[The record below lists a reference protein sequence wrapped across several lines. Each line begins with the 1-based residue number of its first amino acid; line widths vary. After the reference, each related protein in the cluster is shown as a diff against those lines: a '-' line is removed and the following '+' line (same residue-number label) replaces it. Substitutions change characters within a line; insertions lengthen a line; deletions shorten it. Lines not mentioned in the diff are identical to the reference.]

1 MDDVVGEEA
10 PAGWRTEQGVGFRR
24 GFSRPRCTNG
34 WADGMAVG
42 NHGLETRLSEM
53 WGKLRKYPHRFEAV
67 LLVQGYHRHFACRD
81 FTGGGSFRAR
91 CNFGI
96 ARRGLR
102 WRELSE
108 HNKTKIYLKY
118 FGLTRRGLKFPD
130 KPNVYCTKSMRTTMS
145 FKTLNS
151 CYVQLKYF
159 ATCILHATY
168 YSNERFSAFQTYILP
183 LQYELNLNSFLY
195 LNKIYSNDCC

>member
-1 MDDVVGEEA
+1 MSRCCCG
-10 PAGWRTEQGVGFRR
+10 RRRR
-24 GFSRPRCTNG
+24 GRGSGWVADGAGCGVSSRVFAASVYE
-34 WADGMAVG
+34 WVADGMAVG

-67 LLVQGYHRHFACRD
+67 LSVQGCHGHFVCRD
-81 FTGGGSFRAR
+81 FTGGGSFRVR

-108 HNKTKIYLKY
+108 HNETKIYLKY

-130 KPNVYCTKSMRTTMS
+130 KPNVYCTKSIRTTNVIQNFEFMLCS
-145 FKTLNS
+145 IKIFR
-151 CYVQLKYF
+151 YVYNACNLLLK
-159 ATCILHATY
+159 
-168 YSNERFSAFQTYILP
+168 
-183 LQYELNLNSFLY
+183 
-195 LNKIYSNDCC
+195 